1 MYTYG
6 PRPMIVDSASQVEMR
21 YKAVGCSSKSPSSV
35 QKEVENLLCEYIKR
49 NQQAML
55 SRD

>member
-1 MYTYG
+1 
-6 PRPMIVDSASQVEMR
+6 MIVDSASQVEMR